1 VGVKHQSQKSL
12 GQAICK
18 SLASQS
24 VIQTL
29 CHADILLLERKTI
42 SEVASLLG
50 LADPRIGPSPIK
62 FGANQGEQ
70 AMKHV
75 EWPGAG
81 YELDIAGITDPG
93 LVRPSNEDSLVVLKD
108 LVPPSRY
115 LAVAG
120 VFDGVG
126 GLAHGA
132 LASSAAAQCLAQIA
146 GDPLSPGSPT
156 VPEAQLEEILRQLHE
171 TVRKRGLDG
180 PTLMGMATT
189 ATVALLVRACPVT
202 LWIGHVGDSP
212 AFCLRDG
219 QLQKLI
225 REDSLVCD
233 LVRQGLV
240 APEDAPRH
248 PQRHIIT
255 QALGSPQGIN
265 PHVGAHVV
273 EPGDCF
279 LLCTDGLT
287 AMVSEK
293 TMRTILDSEPPHR
306 ACTELIRAAN
316 SAGGIDNVTVIIMK
330 FIPTHSRY

>member
-1 VGVKHQSQKSL
+1 
-12 GQAICK
+12 
-18 SLASQS
+18 
-24 VIQTL
+24 
-29 CHADILLLERKTI
+29 
-42 SEVASLLG
+42 
-50 LADPRIGPSPIK
+50 
-62 FGANQGEQ
+62 
-70 AMKHV
+70 MKNV
-75 EWPGAG
+75 ECPVAG
-81 YELDIAGITDPG
+81 YELEIVGMTDQG
-93 LVRPSNEDSLVVLKD
+93 MVRPSNEDSLVVLKD
-108 LVPPSRY
+108 FVPPNRY

-132 LASSAAAQCLAQIA
+132 LASSAAAQRLMQIV
-146 GDPLSPGSPT
+146 GDPLLPGSPT
-156 VPEAQLEEILRQLHE
+156 APDAQLEEIIRQLHE
-171 TVRKRGLDG
+171 TVRKGGLDG

-189 ATVALLVRACPVT
+189 ATVALLVRASPAT
-202 LWIGHVGDSP
+202 LWFGHVGDSP

-233 LVRQGLV
+233 LVKQGLV

-255 QALGSPQGIN
+255 QALGSLRGIE

-293 TMRTILDSEPPHR
+293 AMRTILDSEPPHR

-316 SAGGIDNVTVIIMK
+316 SAGGSDNVTVIIMK